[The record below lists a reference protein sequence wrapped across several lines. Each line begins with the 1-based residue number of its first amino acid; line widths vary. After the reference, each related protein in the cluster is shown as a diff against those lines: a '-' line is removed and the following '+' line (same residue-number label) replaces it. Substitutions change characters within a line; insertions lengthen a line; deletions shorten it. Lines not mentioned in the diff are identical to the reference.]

1 MQFNQS
7 EGIGGYMEYF
17 VLWIKNIAV
26 FYILATLIKNI
37 VPDEK
42 YGKYIKLFLGI
53 IFIVLL
59 LVLDIRL
66 CLLVVLPIQVIC
78 LAVLLWRRKAPKKQA
93 YASRPPEKHLG

>member
-1 MQFNQS
+1 MQFYSFATKSCAADAQMCAPASFSMPENQLH
-7 EGIGGYMEYF
+7 IQMDT
-17 VLWIKNIAV
+17 A
-26 FYILATLIKNI
+26 ILA
-37 VPDEK
+37 VS
-42 YGKYIKLFLGI
+42 
-53 IFIVLL
+53 IFVAL

>member
-1 MQFNQS
+1 MQFYSFATKSCAADAQMCAPASFSMPENQ
-7 EGIGGYMEYF
+7 MHMMMDT
-17 VLWIKNIAV
+17 A
-26 FYILATLIKNI
+26 ILA
-37 VPDEK
+37 VS
-42 YGKYIKLFLGI
+42 